1 MGEECLTRNDLVKL
15 VRGIRIFGNNIREY
29 GRRVVMKHTL
39 IVLLFSIAVYII
51 LILIGNVIF
60 PVTDNSIINR
70 TVSGLLAVISVAVAL
85 LVTKKILIKNP
96 K

>member
-1 MGEECLTRNDLVKL
+1 
-15 VRGIRIFGNNIREY
+15 
-29 GRRVVMKHTL
+29 MKHTL

-85 LVTKKILIKNP
+85 LVTKKFLIKNP

>member
-1 MGEECLTRNDLVKL
+1 MVKL

-51 LILIGNVIF
+51 LILISNAIF
-60 PVTDNSIINR
+60 PVTDNVFINR
-70 TVSGLLAVISVAVAL
+70 TISGVLGVISVSVAL
-85 LVTKKILIKNP
+85 LVTKKIIIKNP
-96 K
+96 R